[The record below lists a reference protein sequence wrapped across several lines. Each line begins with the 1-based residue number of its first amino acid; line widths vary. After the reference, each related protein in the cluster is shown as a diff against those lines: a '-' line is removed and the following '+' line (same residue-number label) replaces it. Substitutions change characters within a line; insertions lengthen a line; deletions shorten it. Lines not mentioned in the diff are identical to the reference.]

1 MENRKVQNRGSVV
14 EVKIKPA
21 LVTKLSDELLFTLEN
36 VEQQA
41 RHLRQLKWLPRS
53 RKETLNVMLEDTRK
67 MNGLLKE
74 LMSTIR
80 PDDEL

>member
-1 MENRKVQNRGSVV
+1 MENGKVQNGSRVV

-41 RHLRQLKWLPRS
+41 RNLKELKWLPRS

-80 PDDEL
+80 PEDEL

>member
-1 MENRKVQNRGSVV
+1 MENERVQNKSGEV
-14 EVKIKPA
+14 EVKIEPE

-36 VEQQA
+36 VEKQA
-41 RHLRQLKWLPRS
+41 KNLRELKWLPRS
-53 RKETLNVMLEDTRK
+53 KKETLNVMLEDTRK

-80 PDDEL
+80 PKDEL

>member
-1 MENRKVQNRGSVV
+1 MANGRVQNKSRVV

-36 VEQQA
+36 VEKQA
-41 RHLRQLKWLPRS
+41 RNLKELKWLPRS
-53 RKETLNVMLEDTRK
+53 RKETLNLMLEDTRK

-80 PDDEL
+80 PEDEL

>member
-1 MENRKVQNRGSVV
+1 MENGDVQNGSRVV

-41 RHLRQLKWLPRS
+41 RNLKQLKWLPRS

-80 PDDEL
+80 PEDEL